1 MNALVLNDSK
11 FAYNYCKILSL
22 FGINAD
28 VRNRPISP
36 QNYDFLLLCGGGDV
50 NPAFYSN
57 AQYPCNNIDTE
68 RDVIELSLIEKFA
81 RQGKEIIGIC
91 RGLQVLNVYFGGT
104 LENIPFA
111 PNCNLNGIPKTD
123 LSGDS
128 ENKSAAINADL
139 RGDFSINYPLKDL
152 NFGVFHSQIDG
163 KDSKHEVYTSPKF
176 CDKFNKTIIVNS
188 AHKQRIKR
196 LADSFTP
203 VFVAADG
210 TIEGIASKTLPIVAF
225 QFHPERMLEN
235 FSLSGK
241 ELFSFALNYNP

>member
-28 VRNRPISP
+28 VISRPISP
-36 QNYDFLLLCGGGDV
+36 QKYDFLLLCGGGDV

-81 RQGKEIIGIC
+81 RQGKKIIGIC

-111 PNCNLNGIPKTD
+111 PNRNLNGIPKTD
-123 LSGDS
+123 LSGD
-128 ENKSAAINADL
+128 
-139 RGDFSINYPLKDL
+139 FSINYPQKNL
-152 NFGVFHSQIDG
+152 NIGVFHSQLDG

-176 CDKFNKTIIVNS
+176 CDKFDKTIIVNS

-196 LADSFTP
+196 LANSFTSI
-203 VFVAADG
+203 FVAADG